1 MKNTESGESSDE
13 KVEPGGAEMKDP
25 MSGYASADAIVSE
38 TDVGGAEAEHADELK
53 DPMSGYASADAL
65 AKGASAGQDS
75 ADKIHTEEVKDSMSG
90 YASADA
96 LAPGEE

>member
-1 MKNTESGESSDE
+1 MENTESDGRSDNN
-13 KVEPGGAEMKDP
+13 VEPQGAEMKDP
-25 MSGYASADAIVSE
+25 MSGYASADAIASE
-38 TDVGGAEAEHADELK
+38 AGGNRTEGEHADELK

-65 AKGASAGQDS
+65 AKGATVNKDS
-75 ADKIHTEEVKDSMSG
+75 ADRIHTEEVKDSMSG

>member
-1 MKNTESGESSDE
+1 MSDETDESRDESGE
-13 KVEPGGAEMKDP
+13 
-25 MSGYASADAIVSE
+25 ADSE
-38 TDVGGAEAEHADELK
+38 ELK

-65 AKGASAGQDS
+65 GKGASTSQDS

-96 LAPGEE
+96 LEPGEE